1 MGATAWI
8 EVPRLMPG
16 LVASA
21 IGYDLTAL
29 TPGVHRGLPSPYLT
43 FIYSLSGPIVSG
55 ESLAQ
60 LGSRQAYRT
69 EVLLGELHQRPAYVE
84 QPVQQAGL
92 QLAVHPLAARSLFG
106 VPACELTQLVGDAT
120 DVLGSGAARLQQRMA
135 ETPSWSERFALIQR
149 DLRRRV
155 EAHERRMS
163 LRPELREAWVW
174 MARHRGTGS
183 MTGLAA
189 HVGLSS
195 RQLTTLFG
203 REVGL
208 PPKQVSR
215 LMRFSNARQQ
225 ITAAVRGG
233 GRLDLASVAAGC
245 GYFDQAHLDRDF
257 AQYVGISPTAWIAEE
272 RQNFQAASSSSGT
285 NSTHDEL
292 S

>member
-8 EVPRLMPG
+8 EVPQLMPG

-21 IGYDLTAL
+21 VGYDLTAL

-69 EVLLGELHQRPAYVE
+69 EVLLGGLHQRPAYVA

-92 QLAVHPLAARSLFG
+92 QLAVHPLAARALFG
-106 VPACELTQLVGDAT
+106 VPARELALTGDAT
-120 DVLGSGAARLQQRMA
+120 DVLGSSATRLQQRLA
-135 ETPSWSERFALIQR
+135 ETPAWSERFALVQK
-149 DLRRRV
+149 DLRRRF
-155 EAHERRMS
+155 EAHERRS
-163 LRPELREAWVW
+163 LRAELREAWVW

-183 MTGLAA
+183 MDGLAG

-215 LMRFSNARQQ
+215 LMRFSYARRR

-233 GRLDLASVAAGC
+233 VRLDLASIAADC
-245 GYFDQAHLDRDF
+245 GYYDQSHLDRDF

-272 RQNFQAASSSSGT
+272 RQNFQAARSSTGANSS
-285 NSTHDEL
+285 HDHEL